1 MTCRSTHFAFQHRI
15 FQLEGSYFQLDKDTG
30 KAVYHVRLGDL
41 RAVLPIPSLR
51 KEFGLT
57 YGSND
62 SELLNLVERGLRYVK
77 VIRPFD
83 SIPREILD
91 GTASWSVK
99 DSHLEI
105 AKGRLTVQLASWF
118 TGSEE
123 VIVDLDQLMQLA
135 EDPQTRKRVQAAI
148 EEVAKRLGLAPE
160 QKNEVADRIDKLAR
174 DLAYIEALREHYG
187 QVKAIFGKLDQVMSL
202 YRRDRSIV
210 ENVMRMRILIQQPIA
225 WFDNSFQDV
234 DAQTSE
240 ILSMLKRLEQQIEF
254 IRKTRDEIHFRLMGW
269 EEMMETWRNA
279 PMERSEAMEARLRAT
294 YHFLASN
301 FSQVRDWPLQ
311 SKPFR

>member
-1 MTCRSTHFAFQHRI
+1 MRCPSTHFAFEHRV
-15 FQLEGSYFQLDKDTG
+15 FHLEGAYFQLAKDTG
-30 KAVYHVRLGDL
+30 KPVYHVLLGDL
-41 RAVLPIPSLR
+41 RAVLPTPSLR
-51 KEFGLT
+51 KEFRIAHGT
-57 YGSND
+57 KD

-99 DSHLEI
+99 DSHIEI

-123 VIVDLDQLMQLA
+123 VIVDLDQLIQLA

-148 EEVAKRLGLAPE
+148 EKAANRLGIPPE
-160 QKNEVADRIDKLAR
+160 RKGEVTDRIDRLAA
-174 DLAYIEALREHYG
+174 DLAYIEALREHYA
-187 QVKAIFGKLDQVMSL
+187 QVKNISTKLDQVMSL

-210 ENVMRMRILIQQPIA
+210 ENVLRMRILIQQPIA
-225 WFDNSFQDV
+225 WFDTSFQEV
-234 DAQTSE
+234 DAQTGE
-240 ILSMLKRLEQQIEF
+240 ILSMLKRFEQQIEF
-254 IRKTRDEIHFRLMGW
+254 IRQTRDEIHFRLMGW
-269 EEMMETWRNA
+269 EEMMEAWREA
-279 PMERSEAMEARLRAT
+279 PMERGDVMESRLRAT

-301 FSQVRDWPLQ
+301 FSLAREWPLVT
-311 SKPFR
+311 KPFR